1 MTAPVF
7 PVSSPHATAE
17 NAGNEASPVWARCI
31 FGKNKGERK
40 FAMTGREASCGAGR
54 NADAS

>member
-17 NAGNEASPVWARCI
+17 NAGNAASAILAGHI
-31 FGKNKGERK
+31 FGKNKGAE
-40 FAMTGREASCGAGR
+40 CGCMHE
-54 NADAS
+54 S

>member
-17 NAGNEASPVWARCI
+17 NAGNEASPVWAGHI
-31 FGKNKGERK
+31 FGKNKRAE
-40 FAMTGREASCGAGR
+40 CGCMHE
-54 NADAS
+54 S